1 MSRKILFATLAAT
14 AALSLCTAASAGPQ
28 AQPYDPDT
36 VSVKVSLADLN
47 LNNEPGARIAL
58 RRIRNAAREV
68 CGVAPSHPLMKESEL
83 YWACQRGATD
93 RAVARLDVPTVSAL
107 NAAQTRIQ
115 VAGR

>member
-1 MSRKILFATLAAT
+1 
-14 AALSLCTAASAGPQ
+14 
-28 AQPYDPDT
+28 
-36 VSVKVSLADLN
+36 
-47 LNNEPGARIAL
+47 
-58 RRIRNAAREV
+58 
-68 CGVAPSHPLMKESEL
+68 VAPSHPLMKESEL